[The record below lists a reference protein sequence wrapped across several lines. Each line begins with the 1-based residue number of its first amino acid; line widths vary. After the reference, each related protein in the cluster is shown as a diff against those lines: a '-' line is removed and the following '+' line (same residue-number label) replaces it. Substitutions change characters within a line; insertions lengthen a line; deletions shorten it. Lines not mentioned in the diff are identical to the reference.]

1 VRSTAAKGTTA
12 KHAGTGKTAGTRK
25 HAPGRHPT
33 PAKKASNRQTGVAK
47 HATHAKARALAIG
60 DEWDCCCAE
69 ALGASLRLAGWPVAD
84 DDVLALH
91 VAAGGSQ
98 DRGVSILAALEA
110 ASVHGLAG
118 VRPVWFGETPDGD
131 RLILGLELPGP
142 HAVLAETGRW
152 WSWGQ
157 PWPPA
162 AFHRAVVE
170 EAWAVVWP

>member
-1 VRSTAAKGTTA
+1 
-12 KHAGTGKTAGTRK
+12 
-25 HAPGRHPT
+25 
-33 PAKKASNRQTGVAK
+33 VAK

-60 DEWDCCCAE
+60 DWWDCCCAE

-91 VAAGGSQ
+91 VAAGGSE
-98 DRGVSILAALEA
+98 DAGVSILAALEA

-118 VRPVWFGETPDGD
+118 IRLHWYGEFPEHSFLAEGVSDGGIHVPEQGEPCLRGGFVGGGPAGIGYDGD
-131 RLILGLELPGP
+131 FRFHALILGLELPGP
-142 HAVLAETGRW
+142 HAVCAETGRW